1 MNDSHFRF
9 VNCLTTCITIIISN
23 MEDEQIQSD
32 RFLDNLLEALMFP
45 EQEVAPQNTDSW
57 R

>member
-23 MEDEQIQSD
+23 MEDEQIQSNC
-32 RFLDNLLEALMFP
+32 FLGNLLEALMFP